1 MHSAADAQVKVVF
14 LNRYFFPD
22 HSATSQ
28 MLSDLAFGLAHR
40 GMAVHIICSRQRYD
54 DAKAELPPRERVG
67 GVAVHR
73 VWTTRFGRD
82 RLAGR
87 ALDYISFYFS
97 SAWMLI
103 RLLQRGDTVVAKT
116 DPPLISIVAM
126 LAAKLRGARLIN
138 WLQDIFPEVAWRLA
152 SRPLPVA
159 ANAVIGGLRNLTLR
173 AAATNIVLGERM
185 RDFVAQLGVANEQL
199 RIIPNWADL
208 DAATPKRASD
218 SELRTRLELQSA
230 FIVGYSGNLGRAHE
244 FFTMLEAASLLHK
257 DHDIVFLII
266 GGGASLD
273 ALKRA
278 VQQRDLHNFRFLPYQ
293 PRESLPDTLA
303 AADVHWLSLLPAL
316 EGLIVPSKLYGIF
329 ASHRPAIF
337 IGDPDGEAARIIASA
352 QAGIAVAPGNS
363 GLLAEQIARLK
374 SDFNAREIMGQ
385 NGYRLYRDRFT
396 AETALAEWT
405 AVLTDQRDSNTSAQ
419 RAVKAANVKRPPSST
434 VDLPRV
440 RR

>member
-1 MHSAADAQVKVVF
+1 
-14 LNRYFFPD
+14 
-22 HSATSQ
+22 T
-28 MLSDLAFGLAHR
+28 
-40 GMAVHIICSRQRYD
+40 
-54 DAKAELPPRERVG
+54 
-67 GVAVHR
+67 
-73 VWTTRFGRD
+73 
-82 RLAGR
+82 
-87 ALDYISFYFS
+87 
-97 SAWMLI
+97 
-103 RLLQRGDTVVAKT
+103 
-116 DPPLISIVAM
+116 
-126 LAAKLRGARLIN
+126 
-138 WLQDIFPEVAWRLA
+138 
-152 SRPLPVA
+152 
-159 ANAVIGGLRNLTLR
+159 
-173 AAATNIVLGERM
+173 AATNIVLGERM